1 MNEYLLLGLAA
12 IIVLG
17 IIAQWL
23 SWRFKI
29 PSILLLLIFGFLAG
43 PVTGLLNPDE
53 LLGSLLYPFL
63 SLSVG
68 IILFECGLRF
78 NLSDLR
84 SADGAVRHLITI
96 GALLTWVM
104 TSVAA
109 YYMVGLDLSMSVLLG
124 ALLMVTGPSVLVP
137 LLRHVRSTGRV
148 GSIAKWEG
156 TMLDPIAA
164 VLSILV
170 LETVVF
176 LNEPIVEGLEVSS
189 LGEAIYQAILGVCLI
204 IFVSLGVSVLSA
216 GLLVALFKR
225 RLIPDHL
232 KNAVAMMM
240 VVGVFAVT
248 EMLRQESGLLAT
260 GLLATLFLGV
270 IIANQPYVAARKVFL
285 FKEEFKV
292 FLYAVVF
299 ILFSARLDIAEL
311 SYINQQALVFLVIL
325 MFLVR
330 PISVLFSSIGARL
343 NWREYVFLS
352 WLGPKGLVAAALVAL
367 FSFRL
372 DEIFPE
378 DGGGLVPIVFLVIIG
393 TVAISGLTAAP
404 LAQSLKLAA
413 RNPQGTLFIGAQS
426 WVRRMAK
433 VIQEQGYKVM
443 LVDSDPRNI
452 AHAEQAG
459 LEARLTHVLTREV
472 VDELELGEYG
482 RMLVLTPNEEIN
494 TLATLN
500 FHDFFDVSEI
510 YQLPVRTQV
519 EPVTG
524 EESVPHL
531 QGRHLF
537 EEEVTYS
544 SLNTRFIS
552 GASIKTGKLTEDFTF
567 EDFKVRY
574 GDNAIPLFLMR
585 NNGDLHVF
593 TADDPVE
600 PEADETL
607 IALINRVDKL
617 ADDTD
622 EVLTLSDITVVERT

>member
-1 MNEYLLLGLAA
+1 MSEYLLLGLAA

-29 PSILLLLIFGFLAG
+29 PSILLLLIFGFVAG

-53 LLGSLLYPFL
+53 LLGNLLYPFL
-63 SLSVG
+63 SLTVG

-78 NLSDLR
+78 NLDDLR
-84 SADGAVRHLITI
+84 SADSAVRHLITI
-96 GALLTWVM
+96 GAALTWGM
-104 TSVAA
+104 TSAA
-109 YYMVGLDLSMSVLLG
+109 AFYLIGLNLSMSILLG
-124 ALLMVTGPSVLVP
+124 AILMVTGPSVLVP
-137 LLRHVRSTGRV
+137 LLRHVRSTGRI
-148 GSIAKWEG
+148 GAIARWEG
-156 TMLDPIAA
+156 TMLDPISAI
-164 VLSILV
+164 LSVLV
-170 LETVVF
+170 LETVIF

-189 LGEAIYQAILGVCLI
+189 LGEAIYHAVVGLCLI

-216 GLLVALFKR
+216 GLLVLLFKR

-232 KNAVAMMM
+232 KTAVALMM
-240 VVGVFAVT
+240 VVGVFALT

-270 IIANQPYVAARKVFL
+270 ILANQPYAPARRVFL
-285 FKEEFKV
+285 FKEEFRV
-292 FLYAVVF
+292 FLYAMVF

-311 SYINQQALVFLVIL
+311 NYINQQALLFLALLMLVI
-325 MFLVR
+325 R
-330 PISVLFSSIGARL
+330 PLSVLFSSIGAKM

-352 WLGPKGLVAAALVAL
+352 WLGPRGMVAAALVAL

-378 DGGGLVPIVFLVIIG
+378 EGGGLVPIVFLVIIG

-404 LAQSLKLAA
+404 LAQVLKLAA

-459 LEARLTHVLTREV
+459 LDARLTHVLTREV

-500 FHDFFDVSEI
+500 FHDFFDATEI
-510 YQLPVRTQV
+510 YQLPVRTPV
-519 EPVTG
+519 EQQTSDEG
-524 EESVPHL
+524 LHL

-537 EEEVTYS
+537 EEDVTYA

-567 EDFKVRY
+567 QDFKVRY

-593 TADDPVE
+593 TANDPIE
-600 PEADETL
+600 PEAGETL
-607 IALINRVDKL
+607 IALINRVDRISDDSDEIL
-617 ADDTD
+617 A
-622 EVLTLSDITVVERT
+622 LSEITIVERT

>member
-1 MNEYLLLGLAA
+1 M
-12 IIVLG
+12 LG

-53 LLGSLLYPFL
+53 LLGGLLYPFL
-63 SLSVG
+63 SLAVG
-68 IILFECGLRF
+68 IILFESGLRF
-78 NLSDLR
+78 NLSDLKASD
-84 SADGAVRHLITI
+84 SAVLHLITI
-96 GALLTWVM
+96 GAILTCVM
-104 TSVAA
+104 ISAAA
-109 YYMVGLDLSMSVLLG
+109 YYVVGLDWGMSILLG
-124 ALLMVTGPSVLVP
+124 TILMVTGPSVLVP

-148 GSIAKWEG
+148 GVIAKWEG
-156 TMLDPIAA
+156 TMLDPIGA
-164 VLSILV
+164 VLSVLV
-170 LETVVF
+170 LETVIF

-189 LGEAIYQAILGVCLI
+189 LGEAIYHAIVGLCLI

-216 GLLVALFKR
+216 GLLVLLFKR
-225 RLIPDHL
+225 RLIPEHL
-232 KNAVAMMM
+232 KGAVALMV

-260 GLLATLFLGV
+260 GLLATLFLGI
-270 IIANQPYVAARKVFL
+270 IIANQPYVAARRVFL
-285 FKEEFKV
+285 FKEEFRV
-292 FLYAVVF
+292 LVYAVVF
-299 ILFSARLDIAEL
+299 ILFSARMDIAEL
-311 SYINQQALVFLVIL
+311 NVINQQALIFLVLL
-325 MFLVR
+325 MLVIR
-330 PISVLFSSIGARL
+330 PVSVLFSSIGARL
-343 NWREYVFLS
+343 NWREVAFLS
-352 WLGPKGLVAAALVAL
+352 WLGPKGLVAASLVAL

-372 DEIFPE
+372 AEVFPE
-378 DGGGLVPIVFLVIIG
+378 SDVGLVPIVFLVIIG
-393 TVAISGLTAAP
+393 TVAISGLTATP
-404 LAQSLKLAA
+404 LAQTLKLAE

-459 LEARLTHVLTREV
+459 LDARLTHVLTREM

-500 FHDFFDVSEI
+500 FHDFFDASEI
-510 YQLPVRTQV
+510 YQLPVRNLAEPSGVDDNTQ
-519 EPVTG
+519 
-524 EESVPHL
+524 HL

-537 EEEVTYS
+537 DEEVTYS
-544 SLNTRFIS
+544 SLNSRFIS

-567 EDFKVRY
+567 DDFKMRY

-585 NNGDLHVF
+585 NNNDLHVF
-593 TADDPVE
+593 IADDPVVPE
-600 PEADETL
+600 PGETL
-607 IALINRVDKL
+607 IALINRVDKISGES
-617 ADDTD
+617 D
-622 EVLTLSDITVVERT
+622 EVLTLSEITIVERS